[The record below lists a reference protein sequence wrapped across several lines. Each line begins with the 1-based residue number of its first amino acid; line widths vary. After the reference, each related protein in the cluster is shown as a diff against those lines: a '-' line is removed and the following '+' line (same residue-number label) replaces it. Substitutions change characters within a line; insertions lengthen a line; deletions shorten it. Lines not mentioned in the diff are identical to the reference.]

1 MKLRRWISAGAVAVA
16 TAAALNA
23 MPATA
28 SRPYDPTAQTLAA
41 LGQRH
46 GLHIGTAVNATALND
61 ASDPRYRQ
69 LVTSEF
75 SSVTAE
81 NAMKWESLEPTR
93 GTYDWA
99 AADQLVEFAKRNRQS
114 VRGHVLVWHNQLPA
128 WLTSGVADGTIS
140 KQELRE
146 LLRKH
151 ITTVVNH
158 YKGKI
163 WQWDVVNEA
172 VSDPWDTPSTLHYKG
187 FWAENLGPG
196 YIADAFRWA
205 RAADPK
211 ALLFYNDYNL
221 EAFGSGN
228 PADDKTQFV
237 YDMAKGLRAQGVP
250 IDGIGSQGH
259 LGTQYGNFD
268 TLQVTA
274 ALKRFAALGLATA
287 FTEVDVR
294 SEMTEAVRAGNSAEI
309 NPRSAGVGRQLQRAD
324 EGMPRG
330 PHLPVVHRLGF
341 QRQVLVGAGVV
352 QRPAGGSG
360 HHLRRELPAQAGVPG
375 AEVRP
380 DRRRSAVRPAAHRAQ
395 AAPLNGHGSCGV
407 HPPRTARVSAARP
420 QSVGR
425 SGRMNVLS

>member
-1 MKLRRWISAGAVAVA
+1 LTGPI
-16 TAAALNA
+16 
-23 MPATA
+23 
-28 SRPYDPTAQTLAA
+28 
-41 LGQRH
+41 GQRH
-46 GLHIGTAVNATALND
+46 GLKIGTAVNATALND
-61 ASDPRYRQ
+61 ADDPRYRQ
-69 LVTSEF
+69 LAASEF

-81 NAMKWESLEPTR
+81 NAMKWESLEPIR

-99 AADQLVEFAKRNRQS
+99 AADELVEFAKRNRQS

-151 ITTVVNH
+151 ITTVVNR

-187 FWAENLGPG
+187 FWAQNLGPD

-211 ALLFYNDYNL
+211 ALLFYNDYNI

-237 YDMAKGLRAQGVP
+237 YDMAKGLRARGVP
-250 IDGIGSQGH
+250 IDGVGSQGH

-294 SEMTEAVRAGNSAEI
+294 SQMTEGVQAGNSEEI
-309 NPRSAGVGRQLQRAD
+309 NPRLQASAANFSVLMKACLAVRTCLSYT
-324 EGMPRG
+324 
-330 PHLPVVHRLGF
+330 VWGF
-341 QRQVLVGAGVV
+341 
-352 QRPAGGSG
+352 SDKYSW
-360 HHLRRELPAQAGVPG
+360 VPG
-375 AEVRP
+375 WFNDPPEGLATIYDENYQP
-380 DRRRSAVRPAAHRAQ
+380 KRAYQ
-395 AAPLNGHGSCGV
+395 ELKSEARTGS
-407 HPPRTARVSAARP
+407 T
-420 QSVGR
+420 
-425 SGRMNVLS
+425 SGRATS